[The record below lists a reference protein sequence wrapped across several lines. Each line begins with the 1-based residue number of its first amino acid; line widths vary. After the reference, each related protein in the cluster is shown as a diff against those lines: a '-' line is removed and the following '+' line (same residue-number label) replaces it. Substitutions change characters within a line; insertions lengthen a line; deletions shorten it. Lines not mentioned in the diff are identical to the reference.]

1 MWSEPS
7 PAFHRKSSHVETS
20 RIISRV
26 TSRRDRGKMRSLV
39 WWRPRETGLKEDRK
53 VIWTKA
59 TARSSKLRMKCML
72 SVARWKL
79 METLKRAFLV
89 IWRNRIQVEENMQSK
104 ELEMVEYNSCMHS
117 WFSNSFLKRENY
129 HIKCV
134 HLYKEAAHLL
144 KTKQWHWNWENTVLP
159 SEDDTKRFQLCVLLI
174 LVINVFVNCWCL
186 RWKISQVMFLFGR
199 CPCRYVLE

>member
-7 PAFHRKSSHVETS
+7 PAFHRKSAHVETS
-20 RIISRV
+20 TIISRV
-26 TSRRDRGKMRSLV
+26 TSHRDRGKMRSLV
-39 WWRPRETGLKEDRK
+39 WWRPRETGFKEDRK

-89 IWRNRIQVEENMQSK
+89 IWRNRIQVEEKMQSE
-104 ELEMVEYNSCMHS
+104 ELETVEYNSCMHS

-134 HLYKEAAHLL
+134 HLYKEQP
-144 KTKQWHWNWENTVLP
+144 TFWKQNNGTGTEKIQYYP
-159 SEDDTKRFQLCVLLI
+159 
-174 LVINVFVNCWCL
+174 L
-186 RWKISQVMFLFGR
+186 RMIPRDFNSVYFWF
-199 CPCRYVLE
+199 